1 MQPQGHVQLLVSMI
15 DYGVEP
21 QLAIE
26 RPRFCIDVEKDASRE
41 ADDADAPCSAISVEP
56 GFDGAAVER
65 LRAMGHRIDV
75 ATFVES
81 HGLYGRAQIIRR
93 LSRPVRVALRTT
105 KEVAARALLARLRL
119 HCLPPP
125 SSVRRRSPA
134 LRVPAPSSFFQG
146 CEGVLWGASDPR
158 ADGCAMG
165 W

>member
-41 ADDADAPCSAISVEP
+41 AGDAEAPCSAITLEP
-56 GFDGAAVER
+56 GFDDAVVER

-75 ATFVES
+75 ATWVAS

-93 LSRPVRVALRTT
+93 LNRPVR
-105 KEVAARALLARLRL
+105 AAPHHCFLARLCL
-119 HCLPPP
+119 HSPPP
-125 SSVRRRSPA
+125 YLQSTSLTVTLPA
-134 LRVPAPSSFFQG
+134 AL
-146 CEGVLWGASDPR
+146 VLVAIT
-158 ADGCAMG
+158 
-165 W
+165 